1 VTDPA
6 GDVVLQAKAITK
18 SYASQRVLDDVDVA
32 VRSGEILALLGENGA
47 GKSTLMRILAGAT
60 RLDSGSIIHCGTPIT
75 IGSVRQAQNHGI
87 AMIFQELNLVP
98 SRSVAQ
104 NIFLG
109 REPRLP
115 GFRSRLGIVDQ
126 RALAEQ
132 ADRVLRV
139 VGSKIE
145 AGTKVSELTVGQ
157 QQQVEIAK
165 AISFKAQVLLMDEP
179 TSALSEDVAANLLRL
194 MQELKARGMG
204 IVFTTHRLP
213 EAFKVADRFLVLRD
227 GRVAGG
233 GTADRITEADL
244 VEMMVGRP
252 MAQHYPKA
260 DVAIRPEPV
269 LEVSGLSGGMVRDVS
284 FSVRPGEILGF
295 AGLVGAG
302 RTEMAR
308 LIFGADRPSSGE
320 IRLAGKPVSNRSPVE
335 AIARGVGFVPEDRKK
350 ESLMLGRSVRE
361 NIVLAGLRKL
371 ADRGLVRS
379 GRLDSA
385 ALHYAERLGIRL
397 RSLDQPVASLSGGN
411 QQKCVL
417 SRWLLLSTRVLILDE
432 PTRGVDVGAKET
444 IYRLIG
450 ELAGEGLAIIF
461 ISSELPEVLGLSD
474 RIAVM
479 SEGRVVAILDRNEA
493 SPEVIMRHAS
503 HVAH

>member
-1 VTDPA
+1 
-6 GDVVLQAKAITK
+6 
-18 SYASQRVLDDVDVA
+18 
-32 VRSGEILALLGENGA
+32 
-47 GKSTLMRILAGAT
+47 
-60 RLDSGSIIHCGTPIT
+60 
-75 IGSVRQAQNHGI
+75 
-87 AMIFQELNLVP
+87 
-98 SRSVAQ
+98 
-104 NIFLG
+104 
-109 REPRLP
+109 
-115 GFRSRLGIVDQ
+115 
-126 RALAEQ
+126 
-132 ADRVLRV
+132 
-139 VGSKIE
+139 
-145 AGTKVSELTVGQ
+145 
-157 QQQVEIAK
+157 
-165 AISFKAQVLLMDEP
+165 
-179 TSALSEDVAANLLRL
+179 
-194 MQELKARGMG
+194 
-204 IVFTTHRLP
+204 
-213 EAFKVADRFLVLRD
+213 
-227 GRVAGG
+227 
-233 GTADRITEADL
+233 
-244 VEMMVGRP
+244 
-252 MAQHYPKA
+252 
-260 DVAIRPEPV
+260 
-269 LEVSGLSGGMVRDVS
+269 
-284 FSVRPGEILGF
+284 
-295 AGLVGAG
+295 
-302 RTEMAR
+302 
-308 LIFGADRPSSGE
+308 
-320 IRLAGKPVSNRSPVE
+320 
-335 AIARGVGFVPEDRKK
+335 
-350 ESLMLGRSVRE
+350 VRE